1 MWETQYPLK
10 PFVDVTNFRTYDE
23 LKEKLNRTIT
33 GVRSA
38 TTADKTDLPPQNGS
52 VAKSNDVT
60 PTSASDDDDTLS
72 YFSKL
77 AEEE

>member
-1 MWETQYPLK
+1 MFVNDNETTIDTSETVSSITLS
-10 PFVDVTNFRTYDE
+10 E
-23 LKEKLNRTIT
+23 EKNTIE
-33 GVRSA
+33 

-52 VAKSNDVT
+52 TVAKSNDVA